1 VSDPAA
7 AAIEAL
13 FRGESGRITA
23 WLLRLCGPR
32 RLALVEDAV
41 QDALVAALR
50 SWRIGGIPADPS
62 AWLAAAARNAA
73 VDRLRRARRWGEDA
87 DAAGAIEPQVAAD
100 ETLLNQAT
108 PLGDDLLML
117 LFVCA
122 HPALAPAAR
131 VTLMARA
138 VCGFTAEE
146 IAAALHEKQAS
157 VAQRLTRA
165 RARLSAGDV
174 AFEWPDDRA
183 LAQRLDDVLAAIH
196 LMFTA
201 GHRPLAGDDL
211 VDAALCREA
220 LRLAELVAADRRTG
234 TPGAH
239 ALAAL
244 MALHHARHPAR
255 LDAAGMPVPLAE
267 QDRSRWD
274 GALVTR
280 GFGHLRRAIGGD
292 RLTRWHLEAEI
303 AAAHAAAPDIAATD
317 WAQIVRAYD
326 DLVALTA
333 SPSVRLARAIAV
345 SWRDGPLAGFVALD
359 ALARAPGGLDAA
371 LLHAARAEMAGRAG
385 DPTLA
390 RASWLRAAE
399 AARAPL
405 EKRAFAARAAGA
417 LAR

>member
-1 VSDPAA
+1 VSDAA

-73 VDRLRRARRWGEDA
+73 IDRLRRERRWGEDA
-87 DAAGAIEPQVAAD
+87 VLGAVEPQVAAD
-100 ETLLNQAT
+100 ETLLNRAT

-122 HPALAPAAR
+122 HPALAPASR

-165 RARLSAGDV
+165 RVRLSAGDV

-201 GHRPLAGDDL
+201 GHRPLVGDDL
-211 VDAALCREA
+211 VDPALCREA
-220 LRLAELVAADRRTG
+220 LRLAELVAADHRTG

-244 MALHHARHPAR
+244 IALHHARHPAR

-267 QDRSRWD
+267 QDRGRWD
-274 GALVTR
+274 RALLAR
-280 GFGHLRRAIGGD
+280 GFNHLRRAIGGD

-303 AAAHAAAPDIAATD
+303 AAAHAAAPDIAGTD

-333 SPSVRLARAIAV
+333 SPSVRLARAIAL
-345 SWRDGPLAGFVALD
+345 SWCDGPRAGYAALD
-359 ALARAPGGLDAA
+359 DLARAPGGLDAA

-390 RASWLRAAE
+390 RASWLRAAQ

-405 EKRAFAARAAGA
+405 ERRSFAARAAA
-417 LAR
+417 TLVR